1 MVSVPLL
8 NGWLLQL
15 KVKNKHVRRLAESI
29 SIDFAADPALALAV
43 LTRLHEEN
51 LYLDNINS
59 KHPLFQLY
67 QLVEPH
73 QFATY
78 LLQLCQQE
86 NENEEVVKSQPVNE
100 LEFFVSL
107 RHKELTLEENASIV
121 SFFVNRYQNN
131 REESRLQALNTV
143 LNSILSNTAKKH
155 TLLNTRPSLILGKVD
170 FSSLELGEN
179 LAEIKQA
186 AK

>member
-1 MVSVPLL
+1 
-8 NGWLLQL
+8 
-15 KVKNKHVRRLAESI
+15 
-29 SIDFAADPALALAV
+29 
-43 LTRLHEEN
+43 
-51 LYLDNINS
+51 
-59 KHPLFQLY
+59 
-67 QLVEPH
+67 
-73 QFATY
+73 
-78 LLQLCQQE
+78 
-86 NENEEVVKSQPVNE
+86 VKSQPVNE

-121 SFFVNRYQNN
+121 GFFVNRYQTN